1 MGALK
6 TATFTKSDS
15 ELVKLIEEYQRKNE
29 LNSFSAIRKLCKM
42 ALTIEKMHN
51 EK

>member
-29 LNSFSAIRKLCKM
+29 LNSFISAIRKLCKW
-42 ALTIEKMHN
+42 H
-51 EK
+51 